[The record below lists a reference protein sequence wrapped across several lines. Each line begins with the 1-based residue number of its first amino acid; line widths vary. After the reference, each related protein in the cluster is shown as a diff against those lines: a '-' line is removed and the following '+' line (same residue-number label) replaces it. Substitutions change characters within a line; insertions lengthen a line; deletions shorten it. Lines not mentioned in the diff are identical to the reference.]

1 MFQMVTMEDLV
12 PDNHL
17 LRKLKQVLNLQSVV
31 DKVSDR
37 YSKLGRSSYDPEV
50 VVKIWVIQYLYGFS
64 ERQVCDEIN
73 MHAGYRWFCGLS
85 FNDPVPDQS
94 TLVKLRN
101 SKWAGT
107 EFWQELLDET
117 VRACEA
123 AGICKPDRMGVDGTQ
138 ITASAATV
146 SLEEIPPVL
155 TLEEEPTAT
164 PTAVENPVQPTPQL
178 TIETGGKPKG
188 KHISGDPE
196 WHGEKFSNTTHRSTT
211 DPEARLYRKSS
222 NCEAKL
228 RYLGHYL
235 AHMQSGVIYGAM
247 ATQASGTAEREAACR
262 LLDRL
267 PKKPD
272 CLAMDLGYRDGG
284 FLADILERGV
294 QPLVPLGG
302 EPLEEVKVY
311 KRRTYNIT
319 RELQRQAVCRAA
331 QARNK
336 TREASRGRRGAIAQR
351 QRTRLEHLYAEAKNN
366 HGLARA
372 HGRGLVKVDQQIKMT
387 AAVQNL
393 KRLLQTRPK
402 GRAAAAIYAVNP
414 ISHLYMSIF
423 KADFAHRDS

>member
-1 MFQMVTMEDLV
+1 MLSKQVPHTDMFQMVTMEDLV

-17 LRKLKQVLNLQSVV
+17 LRKLKKVLNLQSVV

-64 ERQVCDEIN
+64 ERQVCDEIT
-73 MHAGYRWFCGLS
+73 MHAGFRWFCGLS

-101 SKWAGT
+101 SKWAET
-107 EFWQELLDET
+107 EFWQEFLDET

-123 AGICKPDRMGVDGTQ
+123 ADICKPDRMGVDGTQ
-138 ITASAATV
+138 ITANAATV

-155 TLEEEPTAT
+155 TLNEDPSPAVPATEESA
-164 PTAVENPVQPTPQL
+164 AQPAPQL
-178 TIETGGKPKG
+178 TTLSGGKPKG
-188 KHISGDPE
+188 KHKSGDPE
-196 WHGEKFSNTTHRSTT
+196 WHGEKFSNATHRSTT

-222 NCEAKL
+222 NSEAKP

-247 ATQASGTAEREAACR
+247 ATQASGTAEREAACS

-294 QPLVPLGG
+294 QPLVPLGD
-302 EPLEEVKVY
+302 EPLEPIKLY

-319 RELQRQAVCRAA
+319 RALQRRAES
-331 QARNK
+331 R
-336 TREASRGRRGAIAQR
+336 AS
-351 QRTRLEHLYAEAKNN
+351 
-366 HGLARA
+366 
-372 HGRGLVKVDQQIKMT
+372 
-387 AAVQNL
+387 
-393 KRLLQTRPK
+393 K
-402 GRAAAAIYAVNP
+402 GQKKDP
-414 ISHLYMSIF
+414 
-423 KADFAHRDS
+423 